1 MDVEF
6 AKHLKKEKKKI
17 DLLIQNFYKK
27 AIELEEEPFL
37 REFLTYGSQ
46 FVIQGGRRLHPI
58 SLIETF
64 KGISS
69 ERNILDNAE
78 QIYQVSIAIELMHI
92 SNLMLDDLIDQEE
105 FRRGKKTFHR
115 FMGEKFTKKHNN
127 GENYETASAIYGGNL
142 TSIFGSKIIT
152 DSKFDH
158 KRKSKALQVY
168 LSGLAGVTRSNLL
181 DEYYKREIS
190 LDKITLENYLI
201 LADKRAKQMETAV
214 ALGAIFGNA
223 RKSQMKPLMEAMNKV
238 GIVEQIQNDINGTF
252 GDPKLH
258 SIDHDI
264 KSGQSTILTIIS
276 YQNANQEQK
285 TQLNEILGNPKATN
299 DQLQVVREIYQTTG
313 ATNFAEM
320 YSKSLINEV
329 YNSLKQIYPGLR
341 NDSMAFYGQLLTYIT
356 NS

>member
-1 MDVEF
+1 MDLEF
-6 AKHLKKEKKKI
+6 TKHLKKEKKKI
-17 DLLIQNFYKK
+17 DLLIQDFYKK
-27 AIELEEEPFL
+27 AIKREEEPFL
-37 REFLTYGSQ
+37 REFLTYGEQ

-69 ERNILDNAE
+69 ERDILDNADE
-78 QIYQVSIAIELMHI
+78 IYKVSIAIELMHI
-92 SNLMLDDLIDQEE
+92 SNLMLDDLVDKEE

-115 FMGEKFTKKHNN
+115 FIGEKFTRKHSNA
-127 GENYETASAIYGGNL
+127 ENYETASAIYGGNL
-142 TSIFGSKIIT
+142 TSIFGSQIIT
-152 DSKFDH
+152 DSNFDH

-181 DEYYKREIS
+181 DEYYKQEIS

-223 RKSQMKPLMEAMNKV
+223 RKSQMIPLMSAMNKV
-238 GIVEQIQNDINGTF
+238 GIVEQIQNDISGSF

-258 SIDHDI
+258 SVDHDI

-276 YQNANQEQK
+276 YQNANKEQREC
-285 TQLNEILGNPKATN
+285 LNSILGNNQATN
-299 DQLQVVREIYQTTG
+299 DQIKQVLEIYETTG
-313 ATNFAEM
+313 ALNFAEM

-329 YNSLKQIYPGLR
+329 YNSLKLIYPGLR
-341 NDSMAFYGQLLTYIT
+341 NESMAFYGKLLTYIIEK
-356 NS
+356 